1 MIALH
6 RITDANLISARCYGI
21 ELDLDGPCEQ
31 LASRVRRGSRMA
43 WNAADE
49 QRELFRQE
57 RMFRAIILHAWPEP
71 DDPVVLELRA
81 QARLGLAHVDL
92 LTGRRRS
99 WHPPECAS
107 G

>member
-1 MIALH
+1 MTALH
-6 RITDANLISARCYGI
+6 CITDANLISARCHGI

-31 LASRVRRGSRMA
+31 LACRVRGGGRTR

-71 DDPVVLELRA
+71 HDPVVVALRA

-99 WHPPECAS
+99 
-107 G
+107 